1 MGDRGWKAYAVVAAL
16 LVAAYQIVPDDPWWD
31 AGWQVGIGYAAVAA
45 IVVGTRRLPG
55 RRRWPWWCVAAGLG
69 ANASGIAA
77 SVYASEV
84 LHIDWS
90 PTPGDPLFLLLYPGC
105 ALGFALLIR
114 AREPRR
120 NWAAMVD
127 ATTFT
132 TGLGLLAWVYVIEP
146 TAQSD
151 DMTVLGRAIQIA
163 YPVGDLLLL
172 AMLTRLVRSGGARGS
187 AFWWMTAS
195 GGAFFVGDT
204 IWVVL
209 GNLDIDISGSV
220 ALTRAVAMVFLVAYS
235 LFAVAALHPS
245 AAELDRA
252 AVHTAPRLSGAML
265 ATLTVTSLVAPA
277 LLAVQVAAGKV
288 TDGPAIVVGCT
299 ALFLLVV
306 TRMAQLLREVER
318 QADCV
323 RALSREDELTKLPN
337 RRAWNDEAPRAL
349 EQARRRGTPI
359 CVAVIDLDHFKRYND
374 THGHPAG
381 DRLLAEAAVAW
392 LGALRRMDLLARVGG
407 EEFVVLLPDSAGDE
421 ARQVLARALAVTP
434 HGQTFSAGLAAWDG
448 VETSEELTARADAAL
463 YAAKSAGRNRI
474 VIACDPAQPPP
485 AHAAAA

>member
-1 MGDRGWKAYAVVAAL
+1 MGDRGWKAYAVAAAL
-16 LVAAYQIVPDDPWWD
+16 AVAAYQVIPDNPWWD
-31 AGWQVGIGYAAVAA
+31 ALWQVGIGYAAVAA

-55 RRRWPWWCVAAGLG
+55 RRRLPWWCIAAGLG
-69 ANASGIAA
+69 ANTSGIAVA
-77 SVYASEV
+77 VYASDV

-90 PTPGDPLFLLLYPGC
+90 PTPADPLFLLLYPGC

-146 TAQSD
+146 TAHSD

-172 AMLTRLVRSGGARGS
+172 AMLTRLVRSGGARGA
-187 AFWWMTAS
+187 AFWWITAS
-195 GGAFFVGDT
+195 GGAFFAGDT

-209 GNLDIDISGSV
+209 GNLDIDISGS
-220 ALTRAVAMVFLVAYS
+220 LPLSRAVAMVFLVAFS
-235 LFAVAALHPS
+235 LFGVAALHPS
-245 AAELDRA
+245 AAELDQP
-252 AVHTAPRLSGAML
+252 AVRTAPRLSGAML

-277 LLAVQVAAGKV
+277 LLALQVSTGRV

-318 QADCV
+318 QAECV
-323 RALSREDELTKLPN
+323 RALSRQDELTKLPN

-349 EQARRRGTPI
+349 EQARRRGTQI
-359 CVAVIDLDHFKRYND
+359 SVAVIDLDHFKRYND
-374 THGHPAG
+374 TYGHPAG
-381 DRLLAEAAVAW
+381 DRLLADAAAAW
-392 LGALRRMDLLARVGG
+392 LSALRRVDLLARVGG
-407 EEFVVLLPDSAGDE
+407 EEFVVLLPESGADE
-421 ARQVLARALAVTP
+421 AGHVLARALAVTP
-434 HGQTFSAGLAAWDG
+434 DGQTFSAGLAVWDG
-448 VETSEELTARADAAL
+448 VETSDELTARADAAL
-463 YAAKSAGRNRI
+463 YAAKSGGRNRI
-474 VIACDPAQPPP
+474 VVARDPAQPPVVP
-485 AHAAAA
+485 AEAA